1 MESLS
6 RQWLRKQKRLP
17 KKHQP
22 SNGTCVET
30 RLDGFDWRLGLLI
43 LGFNALVFVNLRVVN
58 LKEPC
63 E

>member
-6 RQWLRKQKRLP
+6 RQWLRKQKRFP

-43 LGFNALVFVNLRVVN
+43 LGFSRWFL
-58 LKEPC
+58 
-63 E
+63 